1 MYFRPLLILPFSTID
16 TISEEKNEIV
26 VIAIIEKNLKS
37 SGFIITSLILKGK
50 DPALP
55 VATVNLDI
63 KLRTIVKRWNDKE
76 NNKGEITI
84 TIAAIKIE

>member
-1 MYFRPLLILPFSTID
+1 MKYKVKELNRKIGMYFRPLLILPFSTID

-50 DPALP
+50 ASALP
-55 VATVNLDI
+55 VAIVNWDI
-63 KLRTIVKRWNDKE
+63 KLRTIIKR
-76 NNKGEITI
+76 
-84 TIAAIKIE
+84 